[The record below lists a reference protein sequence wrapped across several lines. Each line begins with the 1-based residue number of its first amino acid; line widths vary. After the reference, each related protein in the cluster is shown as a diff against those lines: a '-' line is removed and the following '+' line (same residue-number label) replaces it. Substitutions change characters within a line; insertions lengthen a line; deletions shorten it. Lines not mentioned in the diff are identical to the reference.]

1 MTFAVGWMDSLVFN
15 RLQKKI
21 RPTEGGKYAEN
32 THTYIESYIQWKCRL
47 DWKSARD
54 VVVEPG
60 QKNSTK
66 REHRGKK
73 KCVRRN
79 CPASGVHSL
88 MGLCVQKQKNS
99 TLNSRKRMLI
109 VLRIWTKV
117 SETTTTILSNRW
129 RHFSLT
135 IYVTRQRMVSAASLL
150 YNSRR
155 YNKLRIYVHAV
166 NHQISGQKLWTR
178 RSGRPSSWST
188 WLLYF
193 CPRAELD
200 RQLFY
205 EWIENNIL
213 SKRQQLSTFGR
224 RESFYLLRAR
234 KAQSNQV
241 RLIIMLKMHND
252 FLTVKPSI

>member
-1 MTFAVGWMDSLVFN
+1 MDSLVFD

-109 VLRIWTKV
+109 VLRIG
-117 SETTTTILSNRW
+117 
-129 RHFSLT
+129 
-135 IYVTRQRMVSAASLL
+135 
-150 YNSRR
+150 
-155 YNKLRIYVHAV
+155 
-166 NHQISGQKLWTR
+166 SGQKSPKQQQQFCPTDEDIFHLQFTWPDKEWSVQHHYYITADVTTSSEYTFMQSTIKLAAKNFEQDEVAGR
-178 RSGRPSSWST
+178 AADRLGCFISALGPSWIGSFFTNGSRTTSCQKGSSSVRWGEENHFTYYVQGRPSRIKS
-188 WLLYF
+188 
-193 CPRAELD
+193 D
-200 RQLFY
+200 
-205 EWIENNIL
+205 
-213 SKRQQLSTFGR
+213 
-224 RESFYLLRAR
+224 
-234 KAQSNQV
+234 
-241 RLIIMLKMHND
+241 
-252 FLTVKPSI
+252 